1 MESSLS
7 LSLSLSL
14 RKFEKSPGK
23 PLPYFF
29 FHLTSNTLHLEPGG
43 RGHGKRSDS
52 GHSQQILINFSNPMK
67 SQSLCYF
74 FISIGYVFT
83 NSGMILGCLIT
94 ERRHKETQMKVVIVD
109 NEPTILRSL
118 EILIQSKV
126 DGVSCFTNPYSAL
139 QYIQDNASTVD
150 VLFADYFI
158 PDMNGLELIKR
169 ALPYLKPETVKVIMS
184 GHIDLISNISGRNIP
199 VDHLLSK
206 PFDLNRLL
214 SILKLPTQSQSY
226 KQP

>member
-1 MESSLS
+1 
-7 LSLSLSL
+7 
-14 RKFEKSPGK
+14 
-23 PLPYFF
+23 
-29 FHLTSNTLHLEPGG
+29 
-43 RGHGKRSDS
+43 
-52 GHSQQILINFSNPMK
+52 
-67 SQSLCYF
+67 
-74 FISIGYVFT
+74 
-83 NSGMILGCLIT
+83 MILGRLFF
-94 ERRHKETQMKVVIVD
+94 ERRCKGKNMKVVIVD

-126 DGVSCFTNPYSAL
+126 DKLTCFINPDSAL

-150 VLFADYFI
+150 VLFADYFM

-169 ALPYLKPETVKVIMS
+169 ALPYLKPETIKVIIS
-184 GHIDLISNISGRNIP
+184 GHIDLIPGISCGDVP

-206 PFDLNRLL
+206 PFDLDRLL